1 MNRRKYNSRHF
12 EEIPIIVVDPPP
24 MDPKP
29 NSVHETSL
37 NVEGKDGDE
46 GEERPPEAS
55 ERRLSLRRNSISLP
69 NLDDLQVLK
78 QHVQVQFFSN
88 LMNERN
94 LILTTFYWFRTV
106 VLIFYAFG

>member
-1 MNRRKYNSRHF
+1 LIATDISTINKL
-12 EEIPIIVVDPPP
+12 DPPP

-78 QHVQVQFFSN
+78 QHVQIAEDGDDDTDSDY
-88 LMNERN
+88 EIPPTSR
-94 LILTTFYWFRTV
+94 
-106 VLIFYAFG
+106 